1 MGIATLAWH
10 GLWQCLLSAPVRAKN
25 TGSWGY
31 THCLEK
37 GTTRLAVNRDR
48 GLGFMFPAGHS
59 LPELS
64 PGLAQHLQT
73 LSPCLFSSPASE
85 CLSLTRLFLPISC
98 GCFFSD
104 SPSSSQEH
112 RVSGIGKPILRSS
125 SDPPVNSRCPKPE
138 EPTPS
143 PSPPLKRQVGLLPVD
158 AVLVKPEGTLIQ
170 RGGVH
175 SSLCTPRRA
184 EYRFSGKADTT

>member
-1 MGIATLAWH
+1 MGPAILACH
-10 GLWQCLLSAPVRAKN
+10 GLWQCLLSALVQAKS
-25 TGSWGY
+25 TASWGY
-31 THCLEK
+31 THCLGK
-37 GTTRLAVNRDR
+37 GTMGLAINRDR
-48 GLGFMFPAGHS
+48 ELGFVFPAGHS
-59 LPELS
+59 SPALS

-73 LSPCLFSSPASE
+73 LSPCLFSSPPSK

-104 SPSSSQEH
+104 SPSFSQEH

-125 SDPPVNSRCPKPE
+125 SDPPVNSRGPKPE

-175 SSLCTPRRA
+175 GSLCTQRRA
-184 EYRFSGKADTT
+184 ECRFSGKADTT

>member
-1 MGIATLAWH
+1 MGLATLAWH

-73 LSPCLFSSPASE
+73 LSPCLFSSPPSK
-85 CLSLTRLFLPISC
+85 CLSLTHLFLPISC

-143 PSPPLKRQVGLLPVD
+143 PAVDVCSPLCFWVSVCSTFLWKEGVCSGLLPVY
-158 AVLVKPEGTLIQ
+158 
-170 RGGVH
+170 GVTQ
-175 SSLCTPRRA
+175 SRTRL
-184 EYRFSGKADTT
+184 K

>member
-1 MGIATLAWH
+1 MR
-10 GLWQCLLSAPVRAKN
+10 V
-25 TGSWGY
+25 
-31 THCLEK
+31 
-37 GTTRLAVNRDR
+37 AVTRDR
-48 GLGFMFPAGHS
+48 GLGF
-59 LPELS
+59 
-64 PGLAQHLQT
+64 T
-73 LSPCLFSSPASE
+73 FSSWAQLVRAQPWACSASANSVSLLLLLSSSK
-85 CLSLTRLFLPISC
+85 CLNLTHFFLPISC

-143 PSPPLKRQVGLLPVD
+143 PSPTLKRQVGLLPVD

-170 RGGVH
+170 RGWG
-175 SSLCTPRRA
+175 SWLSLHPT
-184 EYRFSGKADTT
+184 